1 MSPLHIHLDAVG
13 GVAGDMFIAAV
24 CAAFPDL
31 RAGMLAALQ
40 RAGLPP
46 DVQCW
51 FAEHA
56 DHALTGL
63 RFLVHDPHDEARHQ
77 ARHRAHVH
85 GLHRPHDERAFADI
99 RAGLAASPLE
109 AEVRQRAIAIF
120 TLLAEVE
127 GEIHGMPAERVSF
140 HELGGNDSI
149 ADIVGAAWLIARLPG
164 ATWSVSPLPLGRGR
178 VQTAHGMLP
187 VPSPA
192 AARLL
197 QGFEFIDDG
206 VEGERVTPTG
216 AAILKHLGAER
227 TVARAPRRLTRTGH
241 GFGTRTFPALSNVLR
256 ALVFEEQASQG
267 ADDRVAL
274 IAFEVD
280 DQSPED
286 LAIALDHLRA
296 HPGVLDVLQIPAF
309 GKKGRMLAHLQILA
323 EPSAA
328 EDVFEA
334 CFDETTTLGLR
345 WQLVER
351 RVLVRRHGTVQ
362 LEGRSVRVKVAERPD
377 TRTAKAESDDLLALS
392 GGRAVREQARRAAE
406 EQGLRQASEE
416 GPSDD
421 G

>member
-1 MSPLHIHLDAVG
+1 MSPLHLQLDAVG
-13 GVAGDMFIAAV
+13 GVAGDMFVAAV
-24 CAAFPDL
+24 CAAFPEL

-51 FAEHA
+51 FAEHT
-56 DHALTGL
+56 DHALTGV
-63 RFLVHDPHDEARHQ
+63 RFLVHDPHVEEHSQ
-77 ARHRAHVH
+77 AHVR
-85 GLHRPHDERAFADI
+85 GLRHAHDERPFADL
-99 RAGLAASPLE
+99 RAALLAAPLE
-109 AEVRQRAIAIF
+109 QEVKQRAVAIF

-127 GEIHGMPAERVSF
+127 GEIHGVPAEQVSF

-149 ADIVGAAWLIARLPG
+149 ADIVGAAHLIAAFPG

-178 VQTAHGMLP
+178 VKTAHGMLP
-187 VPSPA
+187 VPAPA

-197 QGFEFIDDG
+197 QGFDFVDDG

-216 AAILKHLGAER
+216 AAILKHLDANR
-227 TVARAPRRLTRTGH
+227 TATRAPRRLARTGH
-241 GFGTRTFPALSNVLR
+241 GFGARTLPGLSNVLR
-256 ALVFEEQASQG
+256 LLAFDVQPAQG
-267 ADDRVAL
+267 ADDSVAL

-280 DQSPED
+280 DQSAED

-323 EPSAA
+323 EPAA
-328 EDVFEA
+328 AQDVFEA
-334 CFDETTTLGLR
+334 CFNETTTLGLR
-345 WQLVER
+345 WQVMER
-351 RVLVRRHGTVQ
+351 RVLARRHKTVQ
-362 LEGRSVRVKVAERPD
+362 LEGRNVRVKVAERAD

-392 GGRAVREQARRAAE
+392 GGHVVREQARRAAE
-406 EQGLRQASEE
+406 DAGLRRADEE
-416 GPSDD
+416 EPKDD

>member
-1 MSPLHIHLDAVG
+1 MSPLHIQLDALG

-24 CAAFPDL
+24 CAAFPEL
-31 RAGMLAALQ
+31 RAGLLAAL
-40 RAGLPP
+40 RSAGLPA

-63 RFLVHDPHDEARHQ
+63 RFLVHDPHKEAQPPGHLGGGQ
-77 ARHRAHVH
+77 
-85 GLHRPHDERAFADI
+85 RPHHERSFAEI
-99 RAGLAASPLE
+99 REALLASSLDQD
-109 AEVRQRAIAIF
+109 VKQRAVAIF
-120 TLLAEVE
+120 SLLAEAE
-127 GEIHGMPAERVSF
+127 GEIHGVPAERVSF

-149 ADIVGAAWLIARLPG
+149 ADIVGAAHLIAALPG
-164 ATWSVSPLPLGRGR
+164 ATWSVSALPLGRGR
-178 VQTAHGMLP
+178 VKTAHGLLP

-197 QGFEFIDDG
+197 QGFHFVDDG

-216 AAILKHLGAER
+216 AAILKQLGADR
-227 TVARAPRRLTRTGH
+227 TATRAPRRLACTGH
-241 GFGTRTFPALSNVLR
+241 GFGTHTFPGLSNVLR
-256 ALVFEEQASQG
+256 VLVFEEQPAQG
-267 ADDRVAL
+267 TDDSVAL

-323 EPSAA
+323 EPAA
-328 EDVFEA
+328 AQDVFEL
-334 CFDETTTLGLR
+334 CFNETATLGLR
-345 WQLVER
+345 WQMVER
-351 RVLVRRHGTVQ
+351 RVLARRQRTVQ
-362 LEGRSVRVKVAERPD
+362 LDERSVRVKLAQRPAR
-377 TRTAKAESDDLLALS
+377 RTAKAESDDLLALG
-392 GGRAVREQARRAAE
+392 GGRAVRDQVRRAAE
-406 EQGLRQASEE
+406 SEGLRRVDEE
-416 GPSDD
+416 GSEDN

>member
-1 MSPLHIHLDAVG
+1 MSPLHIHLDTVG

-24 CAAFPDL
+24 CAAFPEL

-40 RAGLPP
+40 HTGLPP

-63 RFLVHDPHDEARHQ
+63 RFLVHDPHDEA
-77 ARHRAHVH
+77 HRQAHVR
-85 GLHRPHDERAFADI
+85 GLHHPHDERAFADI
-99 RAGLAASPLE
+99 RAALLASGLEP
-109 AEVRQRAIAIF
+109 EVKQRAVAIF
-120 TLLAEVE
+120 SLLAEVE
-127 GEIHGMPAERVSF
+127 GEIHGVPAEQVSF

-149 ADIVGAAWLIARLPG
+149 ADIVGAAYLIAGLPG

-178 VQTAHGMLP
+178 VKTAHGMLP
-187 VPSPA
+187 VPAPA

-197 QGFEFIDDG
+197 QGFDFVDDG

-216 AAILKHLGAER
+216 AAILKHLGASR
-227 TVARAPRRLTRTGH
+227 GVARAPRRLTRTGH
-241 GFGTRTFPALSNVLR
+241 GFGTRTFPELSNVLR
-256 ALVFEEQASQG
+256 ALVFERPALQG
-267 ADDRVAL
+267 ADDSVAL

-323 EPSAA
+323 DPGAA

-345 WQLVER
+345 WQVVER
-351 RVLVRRHGTVQ
+351 RVLARRQKTVQ
-362 LEGRSVRVKVAERPD
+362 LEGRSVRVKVAERLD

-406 EQGLRQASEE
+406 DEGLRRADEE
-416 GPSDD
+416 GSRDD

>member
-1 MSPLHIHLDAVG
+1 MSPLHIQLDAVG

-24 CAAFPDL
+24 CAAFPEL
-31 RAGMLAALQ
+31 RAGLLAALQ
-40 RAGLPP
+40 RTGLPS

-63 RFLVHDPHDEARHQ
+63 RFLVHDPQEDAPR
-77 ARHRAHVH
+77 RAHVR
-85 GLHRPHDERAFADI
+85 GLRHPHHERAFADV
-99 RAGLAASPLE
+99 RAALLESPLE
-109 AEVRQRAIAIF
+109 PEVKQRAIAIF

-127 GEIHGMPAERVSF
+127 GQIHGVPAEQVSF

-149 ADIVGAAWLIARLPG
+149 ADIVGAAYLIAALPG
-164 ATWSVSPLPLGRGR
+164 STWSVSPLPLGRGR
-178 VQTAHGMLP
+178 VQTAHGLLP

-197 QGFEFIDDG
+197 QGFDFVDDG

-216 AAILKHLGAER
+216 AAILRHLGADR
-227 TVARAPRRLTRTGH
+227 AASRAPRRLARTGH
-241 GFGTRTFPALSNVLR
+241 GFGTRTFPGLSNVLR
-256 ALVFEEQASQG
+256 LLVFEAQPAQA
-267 ADDRVAL
+267 ADGGVAL

-309 GKKGRMLAHLQILA
+309 GKKGRMVAHLQILA
-323 EPSAA
+323 QPAA
-328 EDVFEA
+328 AQDVCEL
-334 CFDETTTLGLR
+334 CFNETTTLGLR
-345 WQLVER
+345 FQMVER
-351 RVLVRRHGTVQ
+351 RVLARRQRTVD
-362 LEGRSVRVKVAERPD
+362 LDGRSVRVKVAERPAR
-377 TRTAKAESDDLLALS
+377 RTAKAESDDLLALTD
-392 GGRAVREQARRAAE
+392 GRAMREQARRVTE
-406 EQGLRQASEE
+406 DECLRRADEE
-416 GPSDD
+416 GAKDD